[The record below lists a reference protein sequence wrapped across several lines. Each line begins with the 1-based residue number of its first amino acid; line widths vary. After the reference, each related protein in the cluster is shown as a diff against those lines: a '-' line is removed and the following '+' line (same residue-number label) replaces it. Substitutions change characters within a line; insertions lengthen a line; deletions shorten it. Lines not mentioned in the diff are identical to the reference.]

1 MSRFIR
7 ELYKDFKSYTP
18 GEQPKDRK
26 YLKLNTNESPFPPAP
41 AVYQAMRDAN
51 MEDMRLYPDPTGRKL
66 KVKMAELYEVQ
77 PENVFLSNGSDD
89 ILNFAFMAWNDT
101 NDSIVIPDVTY
112 SFYEVVARL
121 HEINYEIKPL
131 RDDLTLDLEGYIGI
145 DKNIVL
151 PNPNAPTGIALSRT
165 QIEELVRSNPDNVV
179 IIDEAYAGFGAES
192 AIPLTRKY
200 DNLLVVQTFSKSRS
214 FAGGRLGFAVG
225 DAALIEDLTK
235 MQYSTNPY
243 AVNAM
248 SLILA
253 EAAVDAEDYYQE
265 NLQRIIEARDYAAD
279 KLNALGFEV
288 LPSQA
293 NFLYMKLDGFG
304 GRELYEKLKAR
315 GVLVRHFAK
324 PRIDDYI
331 RVTIGTKEQMDE
343 LIEVIKVVLADK

>member
-1 MSRFIR
+1 
-7 ELYKDFKSYTP
+7 
-18 GEQPKDRK
+18 
-26 YLKLNTNESPFPPAP
+26 
-41 AVYQAMRDAN
+41 

-179 IIDEAYAGFGAES
+179 IIDEVEE
-192 AIPLTRKY
+192 LCRRKAWFCGRRCCSNRRS
-200 DNLLVVQTFSKSRS
+200 DQDAVFDKSLCSQRYVTYS
-214 FAGGRLGFAVG
+214 GRGG
-225 DAALIEDLTK
+225 
-235 MQYSTNPY
+235 S
-243 AVNAM
+243 
-248 SLILA
+248 
-253 EAAVDAEDYYQE
+253 
-265 NLQRIIEARDYAAD
+265 
-279 KLNALGFEV
+279 
-288 LPSQA
+288 
-293 NFLYMKLDGFG
+293 
-304 GRELYEKLKAR
+304 
-315 GVLVRHFAK
+315 
-324 PRIDDYI
+324 
-331 RVTIGTKEQMDE
+331 
-343 LIEVIKVVLADK
+343 